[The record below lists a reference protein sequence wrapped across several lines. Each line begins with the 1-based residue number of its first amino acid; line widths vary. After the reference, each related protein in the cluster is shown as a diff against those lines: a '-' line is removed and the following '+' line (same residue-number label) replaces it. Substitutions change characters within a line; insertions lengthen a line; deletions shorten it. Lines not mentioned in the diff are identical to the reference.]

1 MKFNY
6 DNLLTFENW
15 CENLPDVGRAKDVGA
30 LGVVKLIFGG
40 CTDEGGY
47 IKKKILISG
56 KQKRD

>member
-47 IKKKILISG
+47 I
-56 KQKRD
+56 